1 MYYKRL
7 AYKENMNLLNNFWK
21 RCIFSEFAALS
32 LSRRWQHWSNRPLV
46 TKVEQT
52 QRSEVRGLVEL
63 PSTCV
68 CSSLVQVHK
77 LHLRDAE

>member
-21 RCIFSEFAALS
+21 RRIFSEFAALS
-32 LSRRWQHWSNRPLV
+32 LSRRWQHWSNRLLV

-52 QRSEVRGLVEL
+52 QRSEVWRNYLPLVFVL
-63 PSTCV
+63 ALSTCTN
-68 CSSLVQVHK
+68 ST
-77 LHLRDAE
+77 